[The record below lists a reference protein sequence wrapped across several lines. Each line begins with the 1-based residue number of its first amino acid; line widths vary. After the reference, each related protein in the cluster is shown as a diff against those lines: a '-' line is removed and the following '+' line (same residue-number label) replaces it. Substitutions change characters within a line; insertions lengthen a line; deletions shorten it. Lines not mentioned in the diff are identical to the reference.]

1 MVKKD
6 NYIRKPL
13 VFNKN
18 SAWHME
24 LYDRIENESEN
35 FSGYCMSILKNY
47 FDNKPKVEKK
57 VISTKEKTEP
67 QKKEV
72 RKVNNSTKE
81 KVTQAANSPKIFKNL
96 KQS

>member
-1 MVKKD
+1 MAKKD

-13 VFNKN
+13 VFNKK

-24 LYDRIENESEN
+24 IYERIDNESEN

-47 FDNKPKVEKK
+47 FDNKPKVEIKAIVK
-57 VISTKEKTEP
+57 KEKTEP
-67 QKKEV
+67 QRKEV
-72 RKVNNSTKE
+72 RKINGSTKE
-81 KVTQAANSPKIFKNL
+81 KVLQAENSPKIFKNL

>member
-1 MVKKD
+1 MAKKD

-13 VFNKN
+13 VFNKK

-24 LYDRIENESEN
+24 IHDRIENESDN
-35 FSGYCMSILKNY
+35 FSGYCMSILKMY
-47 FDNKPKVEKK
+47 FDNKPKLEKK
-57 VISTKEKTEP
+57 VIAAKEKTEP

-81 KVTQAANSPKIFKNL
+81 KVTQAANSPKIFKNF

>member
-1 MVKKD
+1 MAKKD

-13 VFNKN
+13 VFNKK

-24 LYDRIENESEN
+24 IHDRIENESDN
-35 FSGYCMSILKNY
+35 FSGYCMSILKMY
-47 FDNKPKVEKK
+47 FDNKPKIENKT
-57 VISTKEKTEP
+57 IAAKEKTEP
-67 QKKEV
+67 QRKEV

-81 KVTQAANSPKIFKNL
+81 KVTQAANSPKIFKNF

>member
-13 VFNKN
+13 VFNKK

-24 LYDRIENESEN
+24 IHDRIENESDN
-35 FSGYCMSILKNY
+35 FSGYCMSILKMY
-47 FDNKPKVEKK
+47 FDNKPKIEKK
-57 VISTKEKTEP
+57 VIAAKEKTEP

-72 RKVNNSTKE
+72 RKVNNKKE
-81 KVTQAANSPKIFKNL
+81 DTVVQPINSPTLFKKF
-96 KQS
+96 KQ

>member
-13 VFNKN
+13 VFNKK

-47 FDNKPKVEKK
+47 FDNKPKVEIKT
-57 VISTKEKTEP
+57 IATKEKTEP
-67 QKKEV
+67 QRKEV

-96 KQS
+96 NQS